1 MGIGMTIWYIF
12 GFIISA
18 SFATLMIMVQIRLK
32 REQKETREKAI
43 IQAEKEAKA
52 GSYARI
58 LRDEFR
64 DIRIANMTDYA
75 RRIDLLNLSTAIQF
89 LNRGELVE
97 KSTLIFVLSRLKG
110 TEKAIERIKGAGN

>member
-1 MGIGMTIWYIF
+1 MTIWYIF

-18 SFATLMIMVQIRLK
+18 SFATLMIMVQIRLR

-64 DIRIANMTDYA
+64 DIRIANITDYA

>member
-1 MGIGMTIWYIF
+1 
-12 GFIISA
+12 
-18 SFATLMIMVQIRLK
+18 
-32 REQKETREKAI
+32 
-43 IQAEKEAKA
+43 
-52 GSYARI
+52 
-58 LRDEFR
+58 
-64 DIRIANMTDYA
+64 MTDYA